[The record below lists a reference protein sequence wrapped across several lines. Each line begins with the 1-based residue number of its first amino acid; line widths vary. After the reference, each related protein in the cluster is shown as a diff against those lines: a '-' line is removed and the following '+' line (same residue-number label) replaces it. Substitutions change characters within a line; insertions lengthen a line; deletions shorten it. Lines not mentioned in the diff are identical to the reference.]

1 MIEISAIEPAPP
13 ENLQKPA
20 NHFRIDSQYMNM
32 RETCILLNVY
42 VSSRVKSLLSDIQR
56 DERINISVDA
66 TEARR

>member
-1 MIEISAIEPAPP
+1 
-13 ENLQKPA
+13 
-20 NHFRIDSQYMNM
+20 MNM

-66 TEARR
+66 TNGT